1 MPFQVTYTQR
11 AIPSG
16 IIQSISAGED
26 GIAVCDVNF
35 ALTATVIGE
44 LDGHTILWEQ
54 VSGTPVTFDTQLD
67 QLSISYSQ
75 TTFDDKVFRFYIDK
89 GGAGEAFDDVTVY
102 GSPVSVNK
110 IAIRNSIPLF
120 NTSTST
126 HGDAVSLRIL
136 SPYPEIQQDSY
147 AEFNMHDMPV
157 LSWDATPSSNKLL
170 SYTIQERDNST
181 GNITDLAT
189 VSPDTLM
196 YYGPLTLGSSYIV
209 TANLLHNNS
218 SPYSVS
224 SNIVWNMSRDDGIYA
239 VSSATKNVMLASP
252 AIFNYDVETLVVISK
267 DDVID
272 NRNIYMKSSISN
284 FEYATEQLRISTKP
298 YSDDMAGKRIIP
310 SDRSVIITDFDVADT
325 TGGQVGG

>member
-147 AEFNMHDMPV
+147 AEFN
-157 LSWDATPSSNKLL
+157 
-170 SYTIQERDNST
+170 
-181 GNITDLAT
+181 DLAT